1 MTIRDPSIMASI
13 DRTSPGITP
22 AVLELLEFPK
32 ITGWLA
38 ELTSAPTSA
47 ARAHALRPAVDLP
60 EVRTRLVELVEGK
73 RLAETKGPW
82 PGPPPF
88 AVAAAIEDDLEHG
101 GVLGARALYQVAE
114 LLAATAR
121 AAAYWAAARE
131 EARIAAR
138 LADGL
143 VADPELEKRLRLA
156 VDADGTVL
164 DGASP
169 DLAAVRRQQ
178 DTRRARLREKLDKY
192 RSLAAEAGSFV
203 TQRNDRFVVAVRADR
218 FERSK
223 GLVHDV
229 SASGAT
235 LFVEPFEVCALNNE
249 LAELLSRERAEVARV
264 LRELTEIVRGRGD
277 ALAASEEA
285 LAATDLLWARVRLSR
300 AMAATTPTVVADGAQ
315 LSLVALRHPLLWR
328 DARGDIEPA
337 RARAVVVPST
347 LVLDSPRRVLLVS
360 GPNMGGKT
368 VVLKA
373 VGLAALLAQ
382 SGLDVP
388 VDEGAVLPLFATVL
402 ADIGD
407 AQSIELHLS
416 TFAAHLGRLDAMARA
431 ASPAA
436 LFLVDEIGSGTDPA
450 EGASLG
456 RALLRHFARVGA
468 WAVATTHLGSLKLL
482 AQEEPAVTNASM
494 ALDPETLAPRF
505 ELIVG
510 VPGGSHAL
518 AVAERLGFHPGV
530 LAEARRE
537 LPEAARSLEALLGD
551 VTRELAQARDARSKA
566 EEAEGRADAAA
577 RALEAERR
585 AHAEDRKGAD
595 RERLLQ
601 VRALEGQVQALLREA
616 KSEAK
621 SEEKSRARIQEIEA
635 KARSLGRE
643 SDRLLAA
650 PVPMTRPAVL
660 SPGVTVWVRDLGV
673 TAKVVSAPDAEGRVM
688 LERGAWRIQS
698 RVDQCFA
705 PEGADAGAAVAGT
718 RRKATAVHGGPGD
731 AEPELDVDVRGMDAE
746 EALRRVDDGL
756 DRAVV
761 AGMHDL
767 RIIHGVGRG
776 ILREVIAR
784 ALRGHPHVADSR
796 LGGQGEGGR
805 GVTVVRLR

>member
-1 MTIRDPSIMASI
+1 MTSAEH
-13 DRTSPGITP
+13 TSTGIAP
-22 AVLELLEFPK
+22 AVLELLEYPK
-32 ITGWLA
+32 VVAWLA

-47 ARAHALRPAVDLP
+47 ALARSLAPSIAMAD
-60 EVRTRLVELVEGK
+60 VRRSLVELLEGK
-73 RLAETKGPW
+73 RLAETRGPW

-101 GVLGARALYQVAE
+101 GVLGAKALYQVAE
-114 LLAATAR
+114 LLAATSR

-131 EARIAAR
+131 EAKTAAR

-143 VADPELEKRLRLA
+143 LADPELEKRLRLA

-169 DLAAVRRQQ
+169 ELASLRRQQ
-178 DTRRARLREKLDKY
+178 DTRRGRLREKLDKY

-203 TQRNDRFVVAVRADR
+203 TQRNERFVVAVRADR

-249 LAELLSRERAEVARV
+249 LAELASRERTEVSRV
-264 LRELTEIVRGRGD
+264 LRELTELVRGRAD
-277 ALAASEEA
+277 ALFACEEA

-300 AMAATTPTVVADGAQ
+300 AMAATTPTVVEEGAR
-315 LSLVALRHPLLWR
+315 LALTGLRHPLLWR
-328 DARGDIEPA
+328 DRRGDVEPEKA
-337 RARAVVVPST
+337 RRVVVPST
-347 LVLDSPRRVLLVS
+347 LELESPRRLLLVS

-388 VDEGAVLPLFATVL
+388 VDEGAVLPLFRTVM

-407 AQSIELHLS
+407 AQSIELQLS
-416 TFAAHLGRLDAMARA
+416 TFAAHLARLDAMARA
-431 ASPAA
+431 ASPTA

-456 RALLRHFARVGA
+456 RALLRHFAAAGA
-468 WAVATTHLGSLKLL
+468 WGIATTHLGSLKLL

-494 ALDPETLAPRF
+494 ALDPETLAPRY

-551 VTRELAQARDARSKA
+551 VTRELAQARDARHKA

-577 RALEAERR
+577 RALDEERK
-585 AHAEDRKGAD
+585 AHAEDRRRAD

-643 SDRLLAA
+643 SDRLLAT
-650 PVPMTRPAVL
+650 PPPTERPAVL
-660 SPGVTVWVRDLGV
+660 APGATVWVRDLGV
-673 TAKVVSAPDAEGRVM
+673 TARVVSPPEADGRIV

-698 RVDQCFA
+698 RVEQCFA
-705 PEGADAGAAVAGT
+705 PEDGGAAAAAAK
-718 RRKATAVHGGPGD
+718 RREKAAAFTGPG
-731 AEPELDVDVRGMDAE
+731 EMESGLDVDVRGMDVE

-761 AGMHDL
+761 ANRHDV

-776 ILREVIAR
+776 ILREAIAR
-784 ALRGHPHVADSR
+784 ALRDHPHVATSR

-805 GVTVVRLR
+805 GVTVVQLR